1 MRWFVL
7 KSIQECLQNSDSAG
21 LSFYA
26 VAFGLVGLMD
36 VLERGEGRGRRREER
51 RGKGGDGQIPL
62 CALKILFP
70 DLKDYHL
77 ASKRSFL

>member
-26 VAFGLVGLMD
+26 VAFGLVGLMV
-36 VLERGEGRGRRREER
+36 VLESKRKEGGGRREER
-51 RGKGGDGQIPL
+51 KRRGRHRYL
-62 CALKILFP
+62 CV
-70 DLKDYHL
+70 H
-77 ASKRSFL
+77 

>member
-36 VLERGEGRGRRREER
+36 VLKAGEGRGRREER
-51 RGKGGDGQIPL
+51 RGKGGDGTDTFVCIKNL
-62 CALKILFP
+62 I
-70 DLKDYHL
+70 
-77 ASKRSFL
+77 S